1 MGSGSASMVTVVS
14 SPSSTERPDGP
25 DTADGLPLPLVQRRR
40 ALRRSAA
47 VRSRGGSG
55 ALRVTTLVLDL
66 GGVVVPTLF
75 EVVRD
80 RDLPAGPFGADQRY
94 DDVERGRLQEREYWA
109 ELAAQRPDLDL
120 AEFMRT
126 RMFVRSEIRELLR
139 RLGGRVRVA
148 ALTNDM
154 AHWFG
159 RNWAQSFP
167 VFAQFD
173 RMLEAAR
180 SGGLKPDPSVFRW
193 AVEMLGEP
201 ACACLFVD
209 DLPSNLLGARAAG
222 METELFD
229 VTDPAGSI
237 TRVATRLGLDSPSPS
252 PRVFRS

>member
-1 MGSGSASMVTVVS
+1 MQ
-14 SPSSTERPDGP
+14 
-25 DTADGLPLPLVQRRR
+25 VQRRR

-47 VRSRGGSG
+47 VRSRGGRG

-75 EVVRD
+75 EVVD
-80 RDLPAGPFGADQRY
+80 DHDFPAGPFGRDERY
-94 DDVERGRLQEREYWA
+94 EEVERGRLQEREYWA
-109 ELAAQRPDLDL
+109 EIATQRPDLDL

-126 RMFVRSEIRELLR
+126 RMYVRGEIRELLG
-139 RLGGRVRVA
+139 RLGGRVRIA
-148 ALTNDM
+148 GLTNDM

-159 RNWAQSFP
+159 RDWAQHFP
-167 VFAQFD
+167 EFAQFD
-173 RMLEAAR
+173 RLLEAAR

-193 AVEMLGEP
+193 ALERLGEP

-209 DLPSNLLGARAAG
+209 DLPSNLRGARAAG

-237 TRVATRLGLDSPSPS
+237 TRVATRLGLDAPSPP
-252 PRVFRS
+252 PRVFRL